1 VDVELEFGG
10 PDRTAGGPDRVI
22 VESKSTGVGSADRA
36 LAGGGVRPVSLSK
49 YCVGIALTRPGA
61 TANRWNRILRREFGW
76 SRLDEP
82 PSSRS
87 GAAESACRSLPRRSG
102 PGQCLARPVL
112 SSPVAQHWP
121 FGRRTS
127 SVQTERWSLDAES
140 STRVLPGRAAKW
152 LS

>member
-1 VDVELEFGG
+1 
-10 PDRTAGGPDRVI
+10 

-36 LAGGGVRPVSLSK
+36 LAGRGVRPVSLSK

-82 PSSRS
+82 PEQPVRSR
-87 GAAESACRSLPRRSG
+87 GERVPE
-102 PGQCLARPVL
+102 LA
-112 SSPVAQHWP
+112 SPVGSWASAWP
-121 FGRRTS
+121 
-127 SVQTERWSLDAES
+127 A
-140 STRVLPGRAAKW
+140 